1 MKKPFDEKKLYLVD
15 GLVAN
20 DIYEMIVEFQNLAI
34 QYLSD
39 VEDEYDSDRLQE
51 AIEVFD
57 ICIDNFVALK
67 DFDAL
72 EIADLKQGSSLQEI
86 MEDVG
91 LKFSNKK
98 NKNGKDGE

>member
-15 GLVAN
+15 GHVAN

-39 VEDEYDSDRLQE
+39 VEDEYESDRLQE

-57 ICIDNFVALK
+57 ICIDNFITLK

-72 EIADLKQGSSLQEI
+72 EIADLKQGASLHDI
-86 MEDVG
+86 MKDVG
-91 LKFSNKK
+91 LKFSKKK
-98 NKNGKDGE
+98 NNNGE

>member
-39 VEDEYDSDRLQE
+39 VEDEYESDRLQE

-57 ICIDNFVALK
+57 ICIVY
-67 DFDAL
+67 
-72 EIADLKQGSSLQEI
+72 I
-86 MEDVG
+86 
-91 LKFSNKK
+91 
-98 NKNGKDGE
+98 

>member
-39 VEDEYDSDRLQE
+39 VEDEYESDRLQE

-57 ICIDNFVALK
+57 ICIDNLTALK

-72 EIADLKQGSSLQEI
+72 EIADLKQGISLHEI

-91 LKFSNKK
+91 LKCSKKK
-98 NKNGKDGE
+98 NNNGE

>member
-15 GLVAN
+15 GHVAN

-39 VEDEYDSDRLQE
+39 VEDEYESDRLQE

-57 ICIDNFVALK
+57 ICIDNFITLK

-72 EIADLKQGSSLQEI
+72 EIADLKQGASLHEI

-91 LKFSNKK
+91 LKFSKKK
-98 NKNGKDGE
+98 NNNGE

>member
-39 VEDEYDSDRLQE
+39 VEDEYESDRLQE

-57 ICIDNFVALK
+57 ICIDNFITLK

-72 EIADLKQGSSLQEI
+72 EIADLKQGASLHDI
-86 MEDVG
+86 MKDVG
-91 LKFSNKK
+91 LKFSKKK
-98 NKNGKDGE
+98 NNNGE

>member
-15 GLVAN
+15 GHVAN

-39 VEDEYDSDRLQE
+39 VEDEYESDRLQE

-57 ICIDNFVALK
+57 ICIDNFIALK

-72 EIADLKQGSSLQEI
+72 EIADLKQGASLHDI
-86 MEDVG
+86 MKDVG
-91 LKFSNKK
+91 LKFSKKK
-98 NKNGKDGE
+98 NNNGE

>member
-15 GLVAN
+15 GHVAN

-39 VEDEYDSDRLQE
+39 VEDEYESDRLQE

-57 ICIDNFVALK
+57 ICIDNFTALK
-67 DFDAL
+67 DFDSL
-72 EIADLKQGSSLQEI
+72 EIADLKQGASLHDI

-91 LKFSNKK
+91 LKFSKKK
-98 NKNGKDGE
+98 NNNGE

>member
-15 GLVAN
+15 GHVAN

-39 VEDEYDSDRLQE
+39 VEDEYESDRLQE

-57 ICIDNFVALK
+57 ICIDNK
-67 DFDAL
+67 QC
-72 EIADLKQGSSLQEI
+72 DLLT
-86 MEDVG
+86 
-91 LKFSNKK
+91 
-98 NKNGKDGE
+98 

>member
-34 QYLSD
+34 RYLSD
-39 VEDEYDSDRLQE
+39 VEDEYESDRLQE

-57 ICIDNFVALK
+57 ICIDNFITLK

-72 EIADLKQGSSLQEI
+72 EIADLKQGASLHDI
-86 MEDVG
+86 MKDVG
-91 LKFSNKK
+91 LKFSKKK
-98 NKNGKDGE
+98 NNNGE

>member
-15 GLVAN
+15 GHVAN

-39 VEDEYDSDRLQE
+39 VEDEYESDRLQE

-57 ICIDNFVALK
+57 ICIDNFITLK

-72 EIADLKQGSSLQEI
+72 EIADLKQGASLHDI
-86 MEDVG
+86 MKDGG
-91 LKFSNKK
+91 LKFSKKK
-98 NKNGKDGE
+98 NNNGE

>member
-15 GLVAN
+15 GHVAN

-39 VEDEYDSDRLQE
+39 VEDEYESDRLQE

-57 ICIDNFVALK
+57 ICIDNFITLK

-72 EIADLKQGSSLQEI
+72 EIADLKQGASLHET

-91 LKFSNKK
+91 LKFSKKK
-98 NKNGKDGE
+98 NNNGE

>member
-15 GLVAN
+15 GHVAN

-39 VEDEYDSDRLQE
+39 VEDEYESDRLQE

-57 ICIDNFVALK
+57 ICIDN
-67 DFDAL
+67 
-72 EIADLKQGSSLQEI
+72 
-86 MEDVG
+86 
-91 LKFSNKK
+91 
-98 NKNGKDGE
+98 

>member
-39 VEDEYDSDRLQE
+39 VEDEYESDSHRS
-51 AIEVFD
+51 F
-57 ICIDNFVALK
+57 
-67 DFDAL
+67 
-72 EIADLKQGSSLQEI
+72 
-86 MEDVG
+86 
-91 LKFSNKK
+91 
-98 NKNGKDGE
+98 